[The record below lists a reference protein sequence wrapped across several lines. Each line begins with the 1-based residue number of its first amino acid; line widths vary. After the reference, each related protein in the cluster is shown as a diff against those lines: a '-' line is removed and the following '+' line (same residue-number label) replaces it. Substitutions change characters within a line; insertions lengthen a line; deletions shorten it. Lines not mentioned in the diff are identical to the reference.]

1 MVPFYPSSFFYGLVI
16 MLSYS
21 FFTPELEAPPSSTM
35 FFLLRMLLDESTTTF
50 FLFSNVVYISSLVF
64 KTLVDGFCELSF

>member
-1 MVPFYPSSFFYGLVI
+1 MIPLYPSSFFYGLVI

-21 FFTPELEAPPSSTM
+21 FFTHELEAPPSSTM
-35 FFLLRMLLDESTTTF
+35 FFLLRTLLDESTATF

-64 KTLVDGFCELSF
+64 KTLVDGFYELSF